1 MKRLQEDA
9 CWDECKTAAL
19 AGRAASMSC
28 RGLVGRSVLIHLR
41 SYQMMLQIVVLSKC
55 SLLEMSL
62 EASPQDDR
70 WHLLFVP
77 ASCRRGP
84 VLLAQSPDQDGP
96 GEGRGLLRV
105 LYARKHLAVKGLRED
120 RRECCKPPLPDLRLQ

>member
-1 MKRLQEDA
+1 M
-9 CWDECKTAAL
+9 
-19 AGRAASMSC
+19 
-28 RGLVGRSVLIHLR
+28 GRSVLIHLR
-41 SYQMMLQIVVLSKC
+41 SYQMILQIVVLSKC

-96 GEGRGLLRV
+96 GEGRGLLTCGMHRV
-105 LYARKHLAVKGLRED
+105 HL
-120 RRECCKPPLPDLRLQ
+120 PPKAHPGD